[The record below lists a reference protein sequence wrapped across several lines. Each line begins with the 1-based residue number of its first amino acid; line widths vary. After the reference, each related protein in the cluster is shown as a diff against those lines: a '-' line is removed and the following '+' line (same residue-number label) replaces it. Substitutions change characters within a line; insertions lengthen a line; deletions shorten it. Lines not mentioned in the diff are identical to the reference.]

1 MAEKMYR
8 VLEGQRY
15 TGKHKVY
22 YGKGE
27 MGRRESDMFPE
38 SELFGNKENLEMSL
52 NGADDIMDN
61 LPKRDEDGK
70 IMKDEKKGTTIP
82 GKEFVAIK
90 GKAPKIELVKAPEKK
105 GKKK

>member
-1 MAEKMYR
+1 MAEKMYK

-15 TGKHKVY
+15 TGKHRVY

-27 MGRRESDMFPE
+27 MGRQTGDMFPE
-38 SELFGNKENLEMSL
+38 SELFGNKDNIEMAL

-61 LPKRDEDGK
+61 FPTTKGENGK
-70 IMKDEKKGTTIP
+70 DVK
-82 GKEFVAIK
+82 GKEFVAVK
-90 GKAPKIELVKAPEKK
+90 GKEPKIELVKTPEKK

>member
-1 MAEKMYR
+1 MYR

-15 TGKHKVY
+15 TGKHRVY

-27 MGRRESDMFPE
+27 MGRSEGDKFPE
-38 SELFGNKENLEMSL
+38 SELFGTPDNLRMSL
-52 NGADDIMDN
+52 NGAEDVMDN
-61 LPKRDEDGK
+61 LPARDEDGK
-70 IMKDEKKGTTIP
+70 IMKDEKTKKIIP

-90 GKAPKIELVKAPEKK
+90 GKEPKIELIKAPEKK

>member
-1 MAEKMYR
+1 MVEKMYK

-15 TGKHKVY
+15 TGKHRVY

-27 MGRRESDMFPE
+27 MHRQAGEKFPE
-38 SELFGNKENLEMSL
+38 SELFGNKDNLEMSL

-61 LPKRDEDGK
+61 YVTG
-70 IMKDEKKGTTIP
+70 KDEKGKTIL
-82 GKEFVAIK
+82 GEEFVAIK
-90 GKAPKIELVKAPEKK
+90 GKEPKIELIKVAEKK

>member
-1 MAEKMYR
+1 MAEKRYR

-27 MGRRESDMFPE
+27 MHRVESETFPA
-38 SELFGNKENLEMSL
+38 SELFGNKENLDMAL

-61 LPKRDEDGK
+61 FPTTKDDNGK
-70 IMKDEKKGTTIP
+70 VVK

-90 GKAPKIELVKAPEKK
+90 GKEPKIELIKAPEKK
-105 GKKK
+105 GKKKKEDEKK

>member
-1 MAEKMYR
+1 MAEKMYK

-15 TGKHKVY
+15 TGKHRVY

-27 MGRRESDMFPE
+27 MGREKSDTFPE
-38 SELFGNKENLEMSL
+38 SELFGNKDNLEMSL
-52 NGADDIMDN
+52 KGSDDIMDN
-61 LPKRDEDGK
+61 FPTTKDEDGK
-70 IMKDEKKGTTIP
+70 DVK

-90 GKAPKIELVKAPEKK
+90 GKEPKIEAVKIPEKK